1 MVTRILPAIV
11 TVMHLV
17 RFPLAMPKVLRD
29 TDTALSVLGAR
40 SLVVRLI
47 NSLPTPAIPAAGGP
61 SGLLNITRLLAAQDL
76 AKGDTPASMSFTIP
90 ESSTAHGG
98 VNVEHLSVGPVAGD
112 GDSKANIA
120 KERDRKL
127 ADSTCTPQTDQ
138 DPLLKVA
145 YGAVMLLAGEEAAG
159 DVLMH

>member
-1 MVTRILPAIV
+1 METRTLPAIV

-17 RFPLAMPKVLRD
+17 RFPLALAKVLRD

-98 VNVEHLSVGPVAGD
+98 VNVEHLSVGPVTGD

-138 DPLLKVA
+138 DPLLKVTWSG
-145 YGAVMLLAGEEAAG
+145 YAVGRRG
-159 DVLMH
+159 DGG